1 MATPSAIK
9 IQEPDAIGAKTSGLG
24 AEASNFKSDLSDA
37 LTPDPGT
44 EDMFR
49 VENNNFAF
57 SPGQL
62 SKLLNPK
69 SLNALYALGGIDGLE
84 KGLRT
89 NRQSGL
95 SADEHKLEGSVSFED
110 VAPRGT
116 PKYGAAG
123 DTVPESTAEAAIY
136 IPPPSDPNPT
146 GVFADRKRIFRDNRL
161 PPKKEKTLL
170 QIAWQTYD
178 DKILILLTIA
188 AAVSLALGL
197 YQTFGVKHEDGEPSV
212 EWIEG
217 VAILAAIRYDISA
230 AQCERRHH

>member
-1 MATPSAIK
+1 MYW
-9 IQEPDAIGAKTSGLG
+9 KT
-24 AEASNFKSDLSDA
+24 
-37 LTPDPGT
+37 
-44 EDMFR
+44 
-49 VENNNFAF
+49 
-57 SPGQL
+57 Q
-62 SKLLNPK
+62 
-69 SLNALYALGGIDGLE
+69 
-84 KGLRT
+84 
-89 NRQSGL
+89 QSF
-95 SADEHKLEGSVSFED
+95 GSVSFED